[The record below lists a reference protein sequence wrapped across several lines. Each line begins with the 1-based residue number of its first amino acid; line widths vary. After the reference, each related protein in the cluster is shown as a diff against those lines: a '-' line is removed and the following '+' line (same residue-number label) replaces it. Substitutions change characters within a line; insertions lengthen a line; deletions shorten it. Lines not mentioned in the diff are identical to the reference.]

1 MLTPTQNRTAQ
12 KRAGISMPFSPLFP
26 FLNNLNFVSVL
37 DNEIDRQQE
46 QEGLAVF
53 CSCSHATENE

>member
-1 MLTPTQNRTAQ
+1 
-12 KRAGISMPFSPLFP
+12 MPFSPLFP